1 MRMRGA
7 GTEPSMIEA
16 SCAERV
22 FSLARSR
29 WQFGRKQRRSGN
41 ERRSESALSLS
52 HRGADSSD
60 SRKLMDRIDQLEK
73 RQRLLTAAAVRLREE
88 NRLLR
93 REVKLLGDVVL
104 EIYQLLYQLMGKKPP
119 DSRIHSEAD
128 PS

>member
-73 RQRLLTAAAVRLREE
+73 RQRLLDPDERLAPVAGP
-88 NRLLR
+88 LH
-93 REVKLLGDVVL
+93 D
-104 EIYQLLYQLMGKKPP
+104 
-119 DSRIHSEAD
+119 AD
-128 PS
+128 DWNAGGF